1 MAFGDGTGKAGLG
14 RLTGFVVLQG
24 RLSRRGKA
32 RPQLAAA
39 LDLLGLGVK
48 FDGHQA
54 EALGAAEVK
63 AAPGNPKTVFGLAA
77 KEFGCDHTDWT

>member
-1 MAFGDGTGKAGLG
+1 MNGKARLG
-14 RLTGFVVLQG
+14 RLAAIVVLQG

-39 LDLLGLGVK
+39 LDLLSLGVK
-48 FDGHQA
+48 LDGHQA
-54 EALGAAEVK
+54 EALGAAQVK

-77 KEFGCDHTDWT
+77 KEFGSDHTGWT

>member
-1 MAFGDGTGKAGLG
+1 VTFGDGTGKAGFG

-24 RLSRRGKA
+24 RLTRRGQA
-32 RPQLAAA
+32 RPQLAAP

-48 FDGHQA
+48 LDGHQA
-54 EALGAAEVK
+54 EPFGAAQVK

-77 KEFGCDHTDWT
+77 KEFGGDHID